1 MEHVTSINRMALTAT
16 VHCFTG
22 CAIGEVLG
30 LVVAN
35 ALGLGALPSILLA
48 IGFAFA
54 FGYALTIVPLL
65 RAGMPSARAFR
76 LAFLADTASVG
87 VMEVVD
93 NTVIAAIPGA
103 MIAGLA
109 EPRFWWTL
117 ALGLAVA
124 FAVALPVN
132 RWLIARD
139 RGHALVHGGKSAEAA
154 RSGREGRE
162 ESRPRQRPYMRPGSG
177 A

>member
-1 MEHVTSINRMALTAT
+1 MEHTTSINRMALMAT

-35 ALGLGALPSILLA
+35 ALGLGTVRSILLA

-54 FGYALTIVPLL
+54 FGYALTIIPLL
-65 RAGMPSARAFR
+65 RAGTPSARAFR
-76 LAFLADTASVG
+76 LAFLADTVSVG

-93 NTVIAAIPGA
+93 NTVIASIPGA
-103 MIAGLA
+103 MSAGLA

-117 ALGLAVA
+117 ALGLAIA

-139 RGHALVHGGKSAEAA
+139 RGHAVVHA
-154 RSGREGRE
+154 
-162 ESRPRQRPYMRPGSG
+162 
-177 A
+177 

>member
-1 MEHVTSINRMALTAT
+1 MATTPTTTNRMALMAT

-30 LVVAN
+30 LVLAS
-35 ALGLGALPSILLA
+35 ALGLGPAPSIVLA
-48 IGFAFA
+48 IAFAFA

-65 RAGMPSARAFR
+65 RAGTPTARALR
-76 LAFLADTASVG
+76 LAFLADTVSVG
-87 VMEVVD
+87 VMELVD

-103 MIAGLA
+103 MSAGLD

-117 ALGLAVA
+117 ALGLSIAFVA
-124 FAVALPVN
+124 ALPVN

-139 RGHALVHGGKSAEAA
+139 RGHALVHAS
-154 RSGREGRE
+154 
-162 ESRPRQRPYMRPGSG
+162 
-177 A
+177 